1 MLSIIVFLPM
11 VLAFVSYFVG
21 RYNKNIRDYF
31 QMFVCIITFGLVVTL
46 IGNNQTF
53 DINYVAGLGLHFKAE
68 GIHVVLSVMASF
80 IWMMQ
85 AIFSKEYFAHYHNR
99 NRYYFFMLMTLGAT
113 LGVFLSADFFTCL
126 FFFEIMS
133 FTSFVLVMHDETS
146 EAKRAA
152 KTYLAVAVIG
162 GLVTLMGLIMLYYYF
177 GTLDYAK
184 LAEAMVGFDNPIKY
198 IIGVLILTGFAAK
211 AGMFPLH
218 IWLPTAHPVAP
229 APSSA
234 LLSAVLTKSGIF
246 GVIMISANIFLHDA
260 TWGLLI
266 LVLGTITMVLG
277 AILAV
282 FSINLK
288 RTLACSSLSQIGF
301 IAVGIGMQGL
311 LGEHNALAAAGTM
324 LHIVN
329 HGMIKLVL
337 FCFAGAVYMNLHK
350 LNLNEIRGYGRKKPI
365 LQFVYLMGAL
375 GIGGI
380 PLWNGYISKTLLH
393 ESIVEMIALSSGE
406 MAIFL
411 KVIEMLFLFAGG
423 LTLAY
428 MTKIYVALFVEKNK
442 DQAKMDKTKGTN
454 LVSTIVLVIP
464 AIILGIFGLF
474 PAKTLDVIA
483 NYASI
488 SMHAHHIEGVHY
500 FAFVNLKGAIISII
514 IGAVVYFG
522 FIRTCLMKDGEY
534 VDRWPKWLNLENMV
548 YRPLLLN
555 VLPFVGAM
563 IARVIGSITDGL
575 IALSKVLVFNQ
586 DNGVVIPPE
595 DEKII
600 IATLDPYKTTKVNL
614 AKALVLF
621 GLGLTITLIY
631 LLFW

>member
-11 VLAFVSYFVG
+11 VLAFVSYFIG

-31 QMFVCIITFGLVVTL
+31 QMLVCIITFGLVVTL
-46 IGNNQTF
+46 IGNDQTF
-53 DINYVAGLGLHFKAE
+53 HINNVAGLGLHFKAE

-133 FTSFVLVMHDETS
+133 FTSFVLVIHDETD

-162 GLVTLMGLIMLYYYF
+162 GLVTLMGLIMLYHYF
-177 GTLDYAK
+177 GTLDYSLLK
-184 LAEAMVGFDNPIKY
+184 ELMVDFDNPIKY
-198 IIGVLILTGFAAK
+198 VIGVLILTGFAAK

-246 GVIMISANIFLHDA
+246 GVIMISANIFLHDM

-282 FSINLK
+282 FSVNLK

-337 FCFAGAVYMNLHK
+337 FLFAGAVYMNLHK

-393 ESIVEMIALSSGE
+393 ESIVEMIALSSGQ

-423 LTLAY
+423 LTISY
-428 MTKIYVALFVEKNK
+428 MTKLYVAIFVEKNA
-442 DQAKMDKTKGTN
+442 DQDKMDKTKGTN

-474 PAKTLDVIA
+474 PASTLDVIA
-483 NYASI
+483 NYASV
-488 SMHAHHIEGVHY
+488 SMYAHHIEGVHY
-500 FAFVNLKGAIISII
+500 FAFVNLKGAIISVI
-514 IGAVVYFG
+514 IGAIVYFG

-555 VLPFVGAM
+555 VLPFIGAM
-563 IARVIGSITDGL
+563 VARVIGSVTDGL
-575 IALSKVLVFNQ
+575 ISLSKVLVFNQ

-621 GLGLTITLIY
+621 GLGLTITLLY